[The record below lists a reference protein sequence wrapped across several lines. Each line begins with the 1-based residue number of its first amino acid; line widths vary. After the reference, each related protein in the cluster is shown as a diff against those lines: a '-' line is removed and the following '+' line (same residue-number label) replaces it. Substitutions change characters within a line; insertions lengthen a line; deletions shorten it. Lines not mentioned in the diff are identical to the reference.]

1 MKNLLIILSTI
12 LVFIAY
18 KWREKPFLCIN
29 DYYLVILSNKD
40 QVKVIFSVHKTVTIY
55 KKGAA
60 FFV

>member
-18 KWREKPFLCIN
+18 KWRERPFLCIN

-40 QVKVIFSVHKTVTIY
+40 QVKVIFSVHKTVTI
-55 KKGAA
+55 
-60 FFV
+60 